1 MQGRLSCIILNGVSV
16 MPCSVLSYSK
26 GAMGLM
32 GRKPEFKVSKAFTI
46 GLQEAGFLA
55 EKSRSMGMKA
65 SQYINWLLRQEML
78 EERNSV
84 VRKPQAY
91 CCEGYTGFDLVKD
104 RWVCEKCNRDR
115 TDYIKAIVER
125 TR

>member
-1 MQGRLSCIILNGVSV
+1 
-16 MPCSVLSYSK
+16 
-26 GAMGLM
+26 M

-78 EERNSV
+78 EERNSI

-91 CCEGYTGFDLVKD
+91 CCEGYTEFDLIKD
-104 RWVCEKCNRDR
+104 RWVCEKCNRDK
-115 TDYIKAIVER
+115 TDYINAIIKR